1 MILYVNGGDHA
12 AAAEAANQYLYSSD
26 DAKIN
31 YLSGVPHP
39 ENLAVSWGKL
49 LSLSM
54 RATLYCD
61 ARRGATNERIMS
73 ETRDW
78 LSDNKNSG
86 NLIIIQWVD
95 FEDQV
100 SEHEQIWN
108 LHQDLVD
115 DGISHIFFN
124 GDQPFDAV
132 STQYDWGINYLS
144 PYDAAGTYS
153 NIIKENN
160 IDTVSSDSKNFG
172 IEGHSYFNRF
182 MLQYIIDNKLI

>member
-1 MILYVNGGDHA
+1 MILYINGGDHA
-12 AAAEAANQYLYSSD
+12 AAAEAATQYLYSSD
-26 DAKIN
+26 DAKVN

-39 ENLAVSWGKL
+39 ENLAVSWCKL

-61 ARRGATNERIMS
+61 ARRDATNTRILD
-73 ETRDW
+73 EIRNW
-78 LSDNKNSG
+78 LSDNKSKN

-95 FEDQV
+95 FEDQI
-100 SEHEQIWN
+100 SEHEQIWK

-115 DGISHIFFN
+115 DGIPHVFFN
-124 GDQPFDAV
+124 GDQHLDAV

-144 PYDAAGTYS
+144 PYDTAGTYS
-153 NIIKENN
+153 YIIKENN
-160 IDTVSSDSKNFG
+160 IDTVSPESGNFG
-172 IEGHSYFNRF
+172 REGHSYFHRV